1 MGLDVG
7 LRGLLLGGGR
17 RLGGQGLGELVG
29 QHLVGA
35 GQEAGDLLVVLEA
48 EGFEGG
54 GAGAVLVAAAGA
66 GQVAELGELAQVGRE
81 LLDQVDLLGPL
92 RGQGRH
98 VREVAEVVRA
108 VHHVAVGAHLFLQGG
123 HDLLNLVQLDLDGL
137 GVEGGVGGAGAAG
150 RAAHARVQV
159 VEEGIFEQDVEQGV
173 ALQELDRAVAVHG
186 AAVAAVGGLAG
197 TAIEEAAQAIEEAR
211 EARLAVT
218 GEVTEEATQV
228 DLDDLDHLDHRLLR
242 AEGRADLAVLDGEF
256 ADGLVVLGADHLE
269 HIVDAVEQVALERHD
284 ALIDVNLELLLLRL
298 LLVVVSGGGDAQLRE
313 VLVH

>member
-1 MGLDVG
+1 
-7 LRGLLLGGGR
+7 
-17 RLGGQGLGELVG
+17 
-29 QHLVGA
+29 
-35 GQEAGDLLVVLEA
+35 
-48 EGFEGG
+48 
-54 GAGAVLVAAAGA
+54 
-66 GQVAELGELAQVGRE
+66 
-81 LLDQVDLLGPL
+81 
-92 RGQGRH
+92 
-98 VREVAEVVRA
+98 
-108 VHHVAVGAHLFLQGG
+108 
-123 HDLLNLVQLDLDGL
+123 
-137 GVEGGVGGAGAAG
+137 
-150 RAAHARVQV
+150 
-159 VEEGIFEQDVEQGV
+159 
-173 ALQELDRAVAVHG
+173 VAVHG